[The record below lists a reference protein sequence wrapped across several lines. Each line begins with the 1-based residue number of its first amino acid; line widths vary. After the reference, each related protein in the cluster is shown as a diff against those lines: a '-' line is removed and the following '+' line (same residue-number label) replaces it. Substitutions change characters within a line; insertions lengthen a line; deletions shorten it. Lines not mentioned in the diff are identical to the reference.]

1 MTSQLEFSDIKHFF
15 RRRKLSFSLVFIAI
29 FFASVFIAYT
39 LPPLYRSEATILIED
54 QQIPTDVVRPTVTG
68 YVEERIKVVSQNV
81 LVRDKLLEIINRF
94 DLYEDEQKRMTKNA
108 LVRRFRKSIEIET
121 ISASVTNKR
130 TGKSMDATVAFSIA
144 FHGPNREKVQA
155 VTNELAQLF
164 LREDSKAREQRSSV
178 TADFFQE
185 ELESLKSQIDEYEKR
200 ISEFKTKHI
209 GELPE
214 NSRMNWEAIAR
225 LERERDR
232 IEMEIDSATERKIYL
247 EGQLAKVEPHKP
259 VVLSLD
265 GNRMALSPEDRLKSL
280 KMSLISMQTSLSEK
294 HPDIRKLKREIRD
307 LESSLGA
314 SADVYIGRERLAEQ
328 KLKLDA
334 LEGRLGPEH
343 PDVLRAQ
350 REVELLSQEIAR
362 AESST
367 ASLGEG
373 SSRAPDN
380 PVFINILTQIRSTE
394 AEIESLRANRAQVN
408 QSISEYERRIGMA
421 PVVEKGYNELTRD
434 YESAKG
440 RYKDLLNQYM
450 QARVAQV
457 MEDKEKGERFILKDP
472 AYLPEK
478 PFKPNRPPIMILGF
492 ILGAGAGFGLAA
504 GREFMDRSVKS
515 VEELSALTGLPVL
528 SVVSQ
533 VETWAD
539 RRRKYF
545 KRFLWFFAGMGLV
558 AICVVIVDGYVM
570 PLDQIAGKFQARMA
584 RSGLTF

>member
-1 MTSQLEFSDIKHFF
+1 MTSQLEFSDLKHFF
-15 RRRKLSFSLVFIAI
+15 RRRKFSFSLVFLAI
-29 FFASVFIAYT
+29 FLASVFIAYT

-68 YVEERIKVVSQNV
+68 YVEERIKVASQNV

-94 DLYEDEQKRMTKNA
+94 GLYEDERKRMTKNA
-108 LVRRFRKSIEIET
+108 LVGRFRKSIEIET

-164 LREDSKAREQRSSV
+164 LQEDSKAREQRSSV
-178 TADFFQE
+178 TAEFFQA
-185 ELESLKSQIDEYEKR
+185 ELESLKGQIAEYEKQ
-200 ISEFKTKHI
+200 ISEFKTQHI
-209 GELPE
+209 GKLPE

-232 IEMEIDSATERKIYL
+232 IEMEINSLTERKIYL
-247 EGQLAKVEPHKP
+247 EGQLATVEPYKP
-259 VVLSLD
+259 VALSLD
-265 GNRMALSPEDRLKSL
+265 GKKMALSPEDRLKSL
-280 KMSLISMQTSLSEK
+280 KMNLISMQTSLSEK
-294 HPDIRKLKREIRD
+294 HPDIRKLKREIRE
-307 LESSLGA
+307 LETSLGD
-314 SADVYIGRERLAEQ
+314 SPPIYLDRERLAER
-328 KLKLDA
+328 KLELET
-334 LEGRLGPEH
+334 LEGTLGPEH
-343 PDVLRAQ
+343 PDVLRVKK
-350 REVELLSQEIAR
+350 EIELLSREMDR
-362 AESST
+362 AGSSP
-367 ASLGEG
+367 ASFGGG
-373 SSRAPDN
+373 SSRTPDN
-380 PVFINILTQIRSTE
+380 PVFINILTQIRSVE
-394 AEIESLRANRAQVN
+394 AEMESLRADRGQVN
-408 QSISEYERRIGMA
+408 QSIAEYERRIGMA
-421 PVVEKGYNELTRD
+421 PVVEKQYNELTRD
-434 YESAKG
+434 YETAKG

-504 GREFMDRSVKS
+504 GREFMDRSVKN

-545 KRFLWFFAGMGLV
+545 KRLIWFLAGMGLM

-570 PLDQIAGKFQARMA
+570 PLDQIAGKLQARIV
-584 RSGLTF
+584 RSGLSF